1 MSNSN
6 ASTALW
12 RINPSQEVSS
22 TGTRNRSDDA
32 QILRARRAVPTV
44 IQDITM
50 TQDDVRR
57 VLQSSTALLMR
68 SNREEDQNSPAVNV
82 LQQVQIRRP
91 AAETLIALQEW
102 EGYVIEIR
110 EKEKNFTARL
120 LDITAGSPYEE
131 EEADIPF
138 AEISQDDAENM
149 RLGSVFRWVIGYRHL
164 LSGSKERVSRI
175 VFRDLPAVTRTDL
188 QKGAEWADSVLQ
200 SFES

>member
-1 MSNSN
+1 MPNAN
-6 ASTALW
+6 ASTAPW
-12 RINPSQEVSS
+12 RIIQSREVGS
-22 TGTRNRSDDA
+22 TGTRNGSDDA
-32 QILRARRAVPTV
+32 HILRARRAVPTV
-44 IQDITM
+44 IQDIAT
-50 TQDDVRR
+50 TQDMKR
-57 VLQSSTALLMR
+57 VLQSNTAPLMR
-68 SNREEDQNSPAVNV
+68 SNREENQKSPAVNM

-91 AAETLIALQEW
+91 PAETLVALQEW

-110 EKEKNFTARL
+110 ENEKNFTARL
-120 LDITAGSPYEE
+120 LNITAGSQYEE

-164 LSGSKERVSRI
+164 PSGSKERVSRI
-175 VFRDLPAVTRTDL
+175 VFRNLPAVTHSDL